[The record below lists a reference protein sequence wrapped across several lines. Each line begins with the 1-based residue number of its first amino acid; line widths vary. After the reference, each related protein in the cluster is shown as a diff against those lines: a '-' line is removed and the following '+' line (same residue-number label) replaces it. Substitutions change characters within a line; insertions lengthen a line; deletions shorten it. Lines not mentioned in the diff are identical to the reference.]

1 MRSQG
6 VSVAEWRDVAGTVV
20 AITGASSGIGAATA
34 RELVAAGARVV
45 LTARRED
52 RLRALCSE
60 LGGDSIAV
68 VGDIREPATSVTLV
82 QTALDRFGQLDSLV
96 ANAGLG
102 VYGSILEYPDSVLV
116 EMVEANF
123 LGTVWAVRSA
133 VREFRGGGD
142 VVVVASVAGLRGG
155 PNEAVYA
162 ATKFAQVGLAG
173 AIDRELRTEGI
184 RVTAICPA
192 GVKTEFALGAGRVAA
207 DPALD
212 RMLRAEDVAAAIV
225 TVLRQPR
232 RLRTSLWTMY
242 SMAEGS

>member
-1 MRSQG
+1 M
-6 VSVAEWRDVAGTVV
+6 AEWGAVAGTVV

-60 LGGDSIAV
+60 LGGDSVAV

-82 QTALDRFGQLDSLV
+82 QTALDHFGQLDSLV

-102 VYGSILEYPDSVLV
+102 MYGSILEYPDSDLA
-116 EMVEANF
+116 EMVEANV

-133 VREFRGGGD
+133 VREFRGGSGGGD

-184 RVTAICPA
+184 RVTAVCPA
-192 GVKTEFALGAGRVAA
+192 GVKTEFALGAGRVAT

-212 RMLRAEDVAAAIV
+212 SMLTAEDVAAAIV